1 MVSIGATNH
10 PKIII
15 AELKGMI
22 ISLDAVP
29 NLTPLTNKQIQNNI
43 LQINVILELTTKQ
56 KYNIRKRGKEYALN
70 CSWNNRSDEWMKLIS
85 NDSIVGLLTKRILIF
100 ISLKFR
106 LSNEQT
112 NVVLID

>member
-43 LQINVILELTTKQ
+43 LQINVILE
-56 KYNIRKRGKEYALN
+56 
-70 CSWNNRSDEWMKLIS
+70 
-85 NDSIVGLLTKRILIF
+85 
-100 ISLKFR
+100 
-106 LSNEQT
+106 
-112 NVVLID
+112 